1 MSYLQETDTSS
12 VVHQIIFKAFEQ
24 AKAAD
29 YVICNTVQ
37 ELEPETILA
46 LNANQP
52 FYAIGP
58 IFAPSFRNTSPST
71 TIATSL
77 WTEFNCKQWLDSKPK
92 GSILYISFG
101 SYAHLS
107 KKDLEEI
114 ACGVLKS
121 EVGFIWV
128 LRHDIVSSDEVEPL
142 PKGFM
147 EESKERGIVVPWCC
161 QTEVLAH
168 DSVGGFLTHCGW
180 NSVLESIWSG
190 VPMLCFPLLTDQFTN
205 RKLVVSDWKV
215 GVDLAGKG
223 RADRREVSKKIKCL
237 MGREEFKKEIK
248 VVRRALENATSVNPK
263 GSSVK
268 NFEAFIED
276 LLMHDVSQSV
286 H

>member
-180 NSVLESIWSG
+180 NSVLESI
-190 VPMLCFPLLTDQFTN
+190 
-205 RKLVVSDWKV
+205 
-215 GVDLAGKG
+215 
-223 RADRREVSKKIKCL
+223 
-237 MGREEFKKEIK
+237 
-248 VVRRALENATSVNPK
+248 
-263 GSSVK
+263 
-268 NFEAFIED
+268 
-276 LLMHDVSQSV
+276 
-286 H
+286 

>member
-1 MSYLQETDTSS
+1 MHAWIADNGEDTIIYIPGVPEIEPSDLMSYLQETDTSS

-58 IFAPSFRNTSPST
+58 IFVPSVRNSTSPST
-71 TIATSL
+71 AIATSL
-77 WTEFNCKQWLDSKPK
+77 WTEFNCKQWLDSKPRA
-92 GSILYISFG
+92 SILYMSFG

-107 KKDLEEI
+107 KRDLEEI

-121 EVGFIWV
+121 EVGCIWV
-128 LRHDIVSSDEVEPL
+128 LRPDIVSSDEVEPL

-147 EESKERGIVVPWCC
+147 DESKERGMVVPWYC

-168 DSVGGFLTHCGW
+168 DSVGEHL
-180 NSVLESIWSG
+180 
-190 VPMLCFPLLTDQFTN
+190 
-205 RKLVVSDWKV
+205 
-215 GVDLAGKG
+215 
-223 RADRREVSKKIKCL
+223 
-237 MGREEFKKEIK
+237 
-248 VVRRALENATSVNPK
+248 
-263 GSSVK
+263 
-268 NFEAFIED
+268 
-276 LLMHDVSQSV
+276 
-286 H
+286 